1 MNDQRKTKQQVMM
14 SKPPKLNSTYLC
26 IANRE
31 DDHLAAV
38 VSSHINSKD
47 EYSLVFSFPGVTKEK
62 DSKSLNERDEHQLS
76 RSRTTVLDIELG
88 NTIRRIGGCEYVILV
103 GLSEDQKS
111 YLSFLGANNVIE
123 INSFADID
131 TFLAPI
137 SEREVLPCKSHQV
150 YEALQLAAIQD
161 KAIRIDEN
169 AKAIGLEKRNQNGL
183 IVVENDHSIS
193 TVVATNYAISINAD
207 IEFVEPFEFHEKKFL
222 ELIES
227 WREEVKEGKEQRSS
241 KELNSFLYTRI
252 GHINFPDYDF
262 VTFFTI
268 GAPYSLNIE
277 NIIPCTYVGLNL
289 NPDFFIF
296 NNICFQDQFNIDSAI
311 VFSPRFFTRE
321 ETDFV
326 IEKLWQN
333 HYEVNALIKE
343 DASAHNL
350 DFYVKELPFNILHL
364 CSHGNQTEG
373 EIIEEKYVDQF
384 GVEHIF
390 EYGMAIAPA
399 PGLNKKNADGEPL
412 IKVSKKIFPKKL
424 DGIPFRTKA
433 FKDKN
438 YDQSMISKMI
448 DTVPIKKNQIRS
460 QKLVLENSHEIVC
473 YIFSHFGNFSH
484 LAAGH
489 SPLIF
494 NNTCWSAYD
503 IKSHFIAVRARA
515 YIGTLWAIDNSI
527 AIKTAESFYT
537 SLFDKTIL
545 EALQES
551 LVHSKGTQNEGI
563 YAFYGLHFTRLK
575 KGSSVENSKKN
586 VTLGL
591 LRSLDTWKGNLRK
604 SNDESI
610 KENIRDLMEWNASLI
625 ARKYRKECLEFI
637 SKKK

>member
-1 MNDQRKTKQQVMM
+1 M
-14 SKPPKLNSTYLC
+14 SKPPKLNSTYIC

-31 DDHLAAV
+31 DDLLAAV
-38 VSSHINSKD
+38 VSSHINSKG
-47 EYSLVFSFPGVTKEK
+47 EYSLVFSFSGVTKEK

-76 RSRTTVLDIELG
+76 RSRATTLDIDLG
-88 NTIRRIGGCEYVILV
+88 NTIRRIGGCEYVVLV
-103 GLSEDQKS
+103 GLSNNQKS
-111 YLSFLGANNVIE
+111 YLSFLEENNVIE

-131 TFLAPI
+131 TFLQPI
-137 SEREVLPCKSHQV
+137 SNREVLPCKSDQLYV
-150 YEALQLAAIQD
+150 GLQLAATQD
-161 KAIRIDEN
+161 KAILIDEN
-169 AKAIGLEKRNQNGL
+169 AEAIEVEKRNQNGL
-183 IVVENDHSIS
+183 IVVENNHSIS

-207 IEFVEPFEFHEKKFL
+207 VELVESFEFHEKKFL

-227 WREEVKEGKEQRSS
+227 WREEAKKGTEQTSF
-241 KELNSFLYTRI
+241 KELNSLLYSRI

-268 GAPYSLNIE
+268 GAPYSLIIE

-296 NNICFQDQFNIDSAI
+296 NNICFQDHFNIDSAI

-326 IEKLWQN
+326 VDKLKEN

-350 DFYVKELPFNILHL
+350 DYFVKELPFNILHL

-373 EIIEEKYVDQF
+373 QLIKEKYVDQF

-390 EYGMAIAPA
+390 EYGMTIALA
-399 PGLNKKNADGEPL
+399 PDPNKKNADGEPL

-433 FKDKN
+433 FKEKN
-438 YDQSMISKMI
+438 YDPSIFPKMI
-448 DTVPIKKNQIRS
+448 DTVPIKENQISS
-460 QKLVLENSHEIVC
+460 QRLILENSHEIVC
-473 YIFSHFGNFSH
+473 YRFSHLGFFNH

-503 IKSHFIAVRARA
+503 IKNHFIAVRARA
-515 YIGTLWAIDNSI
+515 YIGTLWNIDNSI
-527 AIKTAESFYT
+527 AIKTAESFYN

-551 LVHSKGTQNEGI
+551 LDHSKKTKDEGI
-563 YAFYGLHFTRLK
+563 YVYYGLHFTRLN
-575 KGSSVENSKKN
+575 KGSSMERSKKK

-591 LRSLDTWKGNLRK
+591 LRSLDTWKGNLSR
-604 SNDESI
+604 SNDDSI
-610 KENIRDLMEWNASLI
+610 KENIQDLIQWNVSI
-625 ARKYRKECLEFI
+625 ISRKYRKELLEI
-637 SKKK
+637 IGKEKLIELIRSYSRI